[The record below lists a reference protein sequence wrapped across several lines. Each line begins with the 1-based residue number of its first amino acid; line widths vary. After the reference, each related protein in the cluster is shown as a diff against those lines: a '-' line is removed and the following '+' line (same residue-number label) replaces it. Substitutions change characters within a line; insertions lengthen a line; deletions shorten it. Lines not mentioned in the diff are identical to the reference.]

1 MTHVRRT
8 QIQLP
13 AEGSTVLQKGDVVT
27 LVGNMEQLD
36 TLAAIMGEIE
46 RDVVETDLVSF
57 ALGISGG
64 LLLGKISFKFGALA
78 VGIGSAG
85 GLLLMGILMGFLRSL
100 SPTFGRVPPA
110 ARFVLM
116 ELGLMFF
123 MVNVGLSAGGG
134 VVEALVSVGP
144 VVIFTGIVV
153 LMTPVILGYLF
164 GIFVLKL
171 NPAVLLGALTGAMTS
186 TPALTAVQE
195 AAKSSM
201 PALGYAGTYA
211 FANVMLTVA
220 GTIIMT
226 L

>member
-1 MTHVRRT
+1 
-8 QIQLP
+8 
-13 AEGSTVLQKGDVVT
+13 
-27 LVGNMEQLD
+27 
-36 TLAAIMGEIE
+36 
-46 RDVVETDLVSF
+46 
-57 ALGISGG
+57 
-64 LLLGKISFKFGALA
+64 
-78 VGIGSAG
+78 
-85 GLLLMGILMGFLRSL
+85 
-100 SPTFGRVPPA
+100 
-110 ARFVLM
+110 
-116 ELGLMFF
+116 
-123 MVNVGLSAGGG
+123 
-134 VVEALVSVGP
+134 
-144 VVIFTGIVV
+144 VVILSGIVV

-186 TPALTAVQE
+186 TRALTAVQE

>member
-1 MTHVRRT
+1 
-8 QIQLP
+8 
-13 AEGSTVLQKGDVVT
+13 
-27 LVGNMEQLD
+27 VG
-36 TLAAIMGEIE
+36 
-46 RDVVETDLVSF
+46 
-57 ALGISGG
+57 
-64 LLLGKISFKFGALA
+64 
-78 VGIGSAG
+78 
-85 GLLLMGILMGFLRSL
+85 
-100 SPTFGRVPPA
+100 P
-110 ARFVLM
+110 
-116 ELGLMFF
+116 
-123 MVNVGLSAGGG
+123 SAGGG

-144 VVIFTGIVV
+144 VVILCGVVV

-211 FANVMLTVA
+211 FANVLLTVA